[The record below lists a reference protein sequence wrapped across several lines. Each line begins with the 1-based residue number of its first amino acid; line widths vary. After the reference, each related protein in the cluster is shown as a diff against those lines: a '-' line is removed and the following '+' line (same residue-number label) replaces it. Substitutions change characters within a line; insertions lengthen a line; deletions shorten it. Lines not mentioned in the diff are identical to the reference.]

1 MGEDNKSIIHKVAV
15 WVVCVFNEQDAQ
27 VAVRAEQHQQQYQ
40 PQGMAALH
48 GTQPGVG
55 VNGSAAAFN
64 FVGAQQQRCTQLAQ
78 QGLTGMGGMGGNIC
92 TPGKSSLSLKLIF
105 SQLQGELQKTKDTGA
120 KLQNITHAFGEIQE
134 TLEGA
139 LVHSTS
145 ILCELYVD
153 ASVFSCRICLLH
165 LTRSLPFIHLSHS
178 S

>member
-1 MGEDNKSIIHKVAV
+1 MCHTRLGNLQLSDGEMQSNKRLKSPHQRTRRSMGV
-15 WVVCVFNEQDAQ
+15 
-27 VAVRAEQHQQQYQ
+27 
-40 PQGMAALH
+40 
-48 GTQPGVG
+48 QPGVG

-78 QGLTGMGGMGGNIC
+78 QGLTGMGGMGGNIR

-105 SQLQGELQKTKDTGA
+105 SRLQGELQKTKDTGA
-120 KLQNITHAFGEIQE
+120 ELQNITHAFGEIQE

-139 LVHSTS
+139 LVRSTS

-153 ASVFSCRICLLH
+153 ASAFSRRICLLH
-165 LTRSLPFIHLSHS
+165 LTRSLPFVHLSHS